1 MDSQLTDNVKFNYY
15 ITWLPVVT
23 GLIILMG
30 LVQQVV
36 YYWMFRLNIFE
47 FITVSDALVACL
59 PLAILSGICTIFAYY
74 ETRNLKI
81 NTANDLRISN
91 EEMGSEA
98 AIEELEQ
105 ESIDQQQR
113 KLRSTNVRFTS
124 MALLFCILI
133 LVGFNVSG
141 ISNWFNSALFYIV
154 IIVLM
159 LLTFLFTQWIEHYPV
174 VKSKFLTRAI
184 KYFVVLNLFL
194 LYRNLT
200 AAIDLKN
207 GDARRTVKILQL
219 KNNTVLSLDSALVY
233 VGRFENY
240 TFLYNLTNHEKQ
252 VIDNS
257 EIMAFTYR

>member
-1 MDSQLTDNVKFNYY
+1 
-15 ITWLPVVT
+15 
-23 GLIILMG
+23 MG
-30 LVQQVV
+30 LVQEVI

-47 FITVSDALVACL
+47 FITVSDALVACF

-81 NTANDLRISN
+81 NTANDLQIRN
-91 EEMGSEA
+91 EEMRSVA
-98 AIEELEQ
+98 AFEELKQ
-105 ESIDQQQR
+105 ESTDQQQR

-124 MALLFCILI
+124 IALLFCILI

-159 LLTFLFTQWIEHYPV
+159 LLTFLFTQWIDHYPV
-174 VKSKFLTRAI
+174 AKSKFLTRTF
-184 KYFVVLNLFL
+184 KYFVVLNFFL

-207 GDARRTVKILQL
+207 GDSPKSVKILQL
-219 KNNTVLSLDSALVY
+219 KNDTVLNLDSALVY
-233 VGRFENY
+233 VGRIENY
-240 TFLYNLTNHEKQ
+240 TFLYNTTTHEKQ

-257 EIMAFTYR
+257 EIKVVTYR